1 MASSEGS
8 GSLAGRVALVTGG
21 GGHLGR
27 AIAERL
33 AALGCDLVVHDR
45 REEAAAACAEETS
58 RRYRGRAI
66 PVAADLRDPGSSA
79 AIVAA
84 VREGFGRLDL
94 LVNNAALVGDDELP
108 GWAVPFAEQDAQTWR
123 DCLEVNLTAPF
134 LLARDALPLL
144 RASQQA
150 AIVNIVSIY
159 GLAGP
164 DWGLYEGTA
173 LGNPAAYAAS
183 KGGLVQL
190 TRWLA
195 TTLAPDIR
203 VNAVAAGGIERGQ
216 PEAFRR
222 RYEARTPLR
231 RMASEADVVG
241 AVAYLAG
248 DEAAY
253 VTGQVLAVDGGWL
266 AW

>member
-1 MASSEGS
+1 MASEDGPA
-8 GSLAGRVALVTGG
+8 GLAGRVALVTGG

-33 AALGCDLVVHDR
+33 AAQGCDIALHDR
-45 REEAAAACAEETS
+45 RAEAAAACAEALQGRHG
-58 RRYRGRAI
+58 RRAVPI
-66 PVAADLRDPGSSA
+66 AADLRAPDSSA

-84 VREGFGRLDL
+84 LREAFGRLDI
-94 LVNNAALVGDDELP
+94 LVNNAALVGDDSLA

-134 LLARDALPLL
+134 LLARDSLPLL
-144 RASQQA
+144 QASGRGS
-150 AIVNIVSIY
+150 IVNIASIY

-164 DWGLYEGTA
+164 DWGLYEGTG

-231 RMASEADVVG
+231 RMATEADVAG